1 MGFIGYKLSQND
13 RIRIAINQ
21 RKVQKYGK
29 DHIMKSN
36 KNKTLLITILT
47 FITLYLQNLQAQK
60 VIKFDNTSMSLNNRW
75 DQAVDKIDN
84 TPIWIGYSIKRLMSK
99 HSYIGSLNAHE
110 SRPSLKDVISGKSD
124 IQSMNEWSNREKH
137 FHWSD
142 EESVEKELKNVG
154 ILIKINKDNK
164 INQVDLSNLSLP
176 FNLNGNSLYWL
187 GEVKNDESI
196 TLLKKLFRDTKDL
209 EIKEDLITAIGIHE
223 NSPAGYDFLQDVIF
237 SKEDDEVREQ
247 AVFWIAQYDNPKVLG
262 LMKKIANED
271 DSEDVRE
278 KAVFGLYMINSDKS
292 IDELIELAR
301 NSNRMHIRK
310 QAIFWLGQTASKKA
324 VTALKD
330 AVYDEDETDIQ
341 NQAVFALS
349 QLDTDES
356 VPSLIK
362 VAKTHPNPVVRKKA
376 IFWLGQTEDERALD
390 AIISF
395 LKD

>member
-1 MGFIGYKLSQND
+1 MQTYRSQ
-13 RIRIAINQ
+13 
-21 RKVQKYGK
+21 
-29 DHIMKSN
+29 
-36 KNKTLLITILT
+36 TLLLILFT
-47 FITLYLQNLQAQK
+47 FTFLFFQDLQAQK
-60 VIKFDNTSMSLNNRW
+60 VIRFDNTSVRLDKRW
-75 DQAVDKIDN
+75 DQAVDKIDT

-99 HSYIGSLNAHE
+99 QSYIGSLNAHE
-110 SRPSLKDVISGKSD
+110 SRPSLQDVISGKSD
-124 IQSMNEWSNREKH
+124 IQSMSERAGNEKH

-142 EESVEKELKNVG
+142 EESIEKELKDVG
-154 ILIKINKDNK
+154 ILININKDKK
-164 INQVDLSNLSLP
+164 IKQVDLSNLSLP

-187 GEVKNDESI
+187 GEAKNDESI
-196 TLLKKLFRDTKDL
+196 ILLKNLFSNTKDL

-223 NSPAGYDFLQDVIF
+223 NSPAGYNFLQDVIF

-247 AVFWIAQYDNPKVLG
+247 AVFWIAQYDNPKVLD

-271 DSEDVRE
+271 ESEDMRE
-278 KAVFGLYMINSDKS
+278 KAIFGLYMIDTDES

-301 NSNRMHIRK
+301 NSNSMHVRK
-310 QAIFWLGQTASKKA
+310 QSIFWLGQTASQKA
-324 VTALKD
+324 ATALNE
-330 AVYDEDETDIQ
+330 AVYDEDETEIQ
-341 NQAVFALS
+341 NQVVFALS

-362 VAKTHPNPVVRKKA
+362 VAKTHPNPAVRKKA

>member
-1 MGFIGYKLSQND
+1 MKTHKNLIILFLTIIVTVLS
-13 RIRIAINQ
+13 
-21 RKVQKYGK
+21 
-29 DHIMKSN
+29 
-36 KNKTLLITILT
+36 
-47 FITLYLQNLQAQK
+47 FQNLLAQK
-60 VIKFDNTSMSLNNRW
+60 VVKFDDISINLDKRW
-75 DQAVDKIDN
+75 DQAIDKIDGN
-84 TPIWIGYSIKRLMSK
+84 PVWIGYSIKRLMSK
-99 HSYIGSLNAHE
+99 HSYIGNSNAYE
-110 SRPSLKDVISGKSD
+110 GRPSLQDVISGKSD
-124 IQSMNEWSNREKH
+124 IQSMNERAGNEKH
-137 FHWSD
+137 FHWSE
-142 EESVEKELKNVG
+142 EESVEKELKDIG
-154 ILIKINKDNK
+154 ILIKINKDKK
-164 INQVDLSNLSLP
+164 IKQVDLSNLSLP

-187 GEVKNDESI
+187 GEAKNDESI
-196 TLLKKLFRDTKDL
+196 TLLKKLFRDTNDL

-223 NSPAGYDFLQDVIF
+223 NSSAGYNFLQDVIF

-247 AVFWIAQYDNPKVLG
+247 AVFWIAQYDNPKVLD
-262 LMKKIANED
+262 LMKKIADED

-278 KAVFGLYMINSDKS
+278 KAVFGLYMINTDES

-324 VTALKD
+324 VAALND
-330 AVYDEDETDIQ
+330 AVYDEDETEIQ

-349 QLDTDES
+349 QLNTDES

-362 VAKTHPNPVVRKKA
+362 VAKTHPNPAVRKKA